1 MDTPQL
7 KNTYLLGGLAV
18 VAIVAIGAFVYY
30 YSAGPPAVTEVG
42 ALEQSLEDASAPP
55 TRVPTS
61 VNPVKEVLPSET
73 AFDKTNPFNDTEYA
87 NPFQ

>member
-1 MDTPQL
+1 MDTSQL
-7 KNTYLLGGLAV
+7 KNSYLLGGLAV
-18 VAIVAIGAFVYY
+18 VAVAVIGALIYY
-30 YSAGPPAVTEVG
+30 YAGPPAVTEVG

-61 VNPVKEVLPSET
+61 VNPAKEVLPSET
-73 AFDKTNPFNDTEYA
+73 AFDKTNPFNDTEYE